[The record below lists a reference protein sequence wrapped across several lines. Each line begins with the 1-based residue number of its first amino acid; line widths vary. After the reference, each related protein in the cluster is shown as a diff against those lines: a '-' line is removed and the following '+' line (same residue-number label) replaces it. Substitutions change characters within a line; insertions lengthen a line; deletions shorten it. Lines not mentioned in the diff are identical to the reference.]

1 MRQCIS
7 GMELLCFAAKQAV
20 PGSSKP
26 VNNKTANKLR
36 EAECLCV
43 ISIPSMCRVNLSGN
57 CKTSEVLAAP
67 NLTPISYAPNFLRG
81 SFQCV
86 RIADPTLPCCSHF
99 RFSAIGVDIGCIF
112 SFPLDPAAL

>member
-20 PGSSKP
+20 PGTNEP
-26 VNNKTANKLR
+26 ANNKMANKKR

-43 ISIPSMCRVNLSGN
+43 ISIPSVCCTKLSGN
-57 CKTSEVLAAP
+57 CKLQNSWDVQTKLDFIRAQ
-67 NLTPISYAPNFLRG
+67 ILRG

-99 RFSAIGVDIGCIF
+99 RFSAIGLDFGCTF
-112 SFPLDPAAL
+112 SFPLDRSAL